1 MLQYFFGIH
10 GFQVE
15 RFGMIH
21 VLVNQMTNNL
31 VGSSAKL
38 SNQVTLRLLQYVE
51 KEVEV
56 GFIGGEDPRNL

>member
-1 MLQYFFGIH
+1 
-10 GFQVE
+10 
-15 RFGMIH
+15 MIH

-51 KEVEV
+51 KEIEV
-56 GFIGGEDPRNL
+56 GFIGGENPRNL